1 MKNLINCKI
10 DIAVMSTVKGGTE
23 TVIGTTSD
31 GWHIVRDNKT
41 GSIYYD

>member
-10 DIAVMSTVKGGTE
+10 DSTTLSNVKGGTE

-31 GWHIVRDNKT
+31 GWVISRDENGRIT
-41 GSIYYD
+41 YS